1 MVLNRPRISPFFLR
15 RMAEWIASE
24 EKRKQEAD
32 EKKRRKQEAIMRGPL
47 HKFDHHKLGAES
59 REINSQVEE
68 AVSAGMQL
76 VRIHATQVDWN
87 FRRDL
92 VQFSILLSKRYR

>member
-1 MVLNRPRISPFFLR
+1 MR

-59 REINSQVEE
+59 REINSQVEQ
-68 AVSAGMQL
+68 AVSAGMCML
-76 VRIHATQVDWN
+76 LLIHGYATCIGM
-87 FRRDL
+87 L
-92 VQFSILLSKRYR
+92 GGILFS